1 MRSALRWLYGWK
13 RTFTTPWKKRDPE
26 AIAQKIDDPDNIRLV
41 AGHVDFGLHRYLPG
55 DCRYFTMLRDPVE
68 RILSQFHYISQG
80 WPESQVAEM
89 SLEEY
94 VTEGHHTYVHNDQVR
109 RISGVNPKQNPARAL
124 NRAKGHLQN
133 RVEFGIT
140 EKFDESLIYLQR
152 QLNWGCQPYYVRLN
166 TNSGSKNRGGKKVRS
181 KVEYQNELDC
191 TLYEFARAIFDN
203 RVNRLEMGH
212 KVKRF
217 KVVRSVLQPIGVFAA
232 TLKRKMDYM
241 SKNVKILE
249 SSSRT

>member
-26 AIAQKIDDPDNIRLV
+26 AIAQEIDDPQNIRLV

-55 DCRYFTMLRDPVE
+55 ECRYFTMLRDPVE

-80 WPESQVAEM
+80 WPDSRVSEM
-89 SLEEY
+89 SLKEY

-109 RISGVNPKQNPARAL
+109 RISGVDPKQNPARAL
-124 NRAKGHLQN
+124 NRARRHLQN

-152 QLNWGCQPYYVRLN
+152 QLNWIRQPYYVRLN
-166 TNSGSKNRGGKKVRS
+166 TNSERKNRGTKKVRG
-181 KVEYQNELDC
+181 KIEKQNELDR
-191 TLYEFARAIFDN
+191 TLYSFADN
-203 RVNRLEMGH
+203 LLRNRTNEIDLEYELN
-212 KVKRF
+212 KF
-217 KVVRSVLQPIGVFAA
+217 KFVRSIFQPIGLAA
-232 TLKRKMDYM
+232 AIAKRKID
-241 SKNVKILE
+241 SLSNIIE
-249 SSSRT
+249 